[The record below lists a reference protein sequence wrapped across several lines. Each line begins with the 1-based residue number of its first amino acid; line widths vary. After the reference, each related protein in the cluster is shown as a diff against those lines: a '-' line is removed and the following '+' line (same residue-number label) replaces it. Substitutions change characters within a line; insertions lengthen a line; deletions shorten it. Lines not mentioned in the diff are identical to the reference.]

1 MDRRRKKFD
10 SLVNLYRFC
19 CFKTNFRNNH
29 KYLFGHPL
37 RLDTFKIK
45 RKLTFKKITF
55 LIELTYLV
63 NMYRHQSINY
73 TGCNLTFY
81 KVIKLIR
88 FFSIENLY

>member
-1 MDRRRKKFD
+1 MDRRRKKLD

-37 RLDTFKIK
+37 RLDTFKLK

-55 LIELTYLV
+55 LIDLSCKYVQTPVHKLHRLQPYILQG
-63 NMYRHQSINY
+63 NKID
-73 TGCNLTFY
+73 TF
-81 KVIKLIR
+81 
-88 FFSIENLY
+88 FFN